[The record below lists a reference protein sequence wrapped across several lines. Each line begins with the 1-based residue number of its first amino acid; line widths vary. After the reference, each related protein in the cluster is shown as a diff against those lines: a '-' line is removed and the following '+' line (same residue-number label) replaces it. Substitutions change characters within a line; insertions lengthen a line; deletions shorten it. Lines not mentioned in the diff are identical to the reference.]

1 MSGVQIVRTKD
12 GRLEVRC
19 SLDFV
24 EKMAKGFSLLPETEQ
39 RIQQNREQI
48 IAESFKRLEEYRA
61 IRNR

>member
-12 GRLEVRC
+12 GGVKVEC

-24 EKMAKGFSLLPETEQ
+24 EKMAKGFKLSPEVEQ

-48 IAESFKRLEEYRA
+48 IATSFKMLEEYRA
-61 IRNR
+61 VRQK

>member
-24 EKMAKGFSLLPETEQ
+24 EKMAKGFGLLPETEQ